1 MKKLY
6 LVLALLFI
14 QANAFTKETPKDH
27 KLVMAYLYSDDLL
40 NILQSIPSPIEI
52 SALIKETGA
61 TYDRTHLSDPKFS
74 KNYTMSH
81 KKALNLGV
89 YGTDL
94 GYVNLYESNQ
104 DVINYL
110 DAVKELA
117 GGLNVGQ
124 YFDYELLKKMVAS
137 RNNLGELLRITQ
149 KNFEKMNTELQGRK
163 QEDVSV
169 LILAGGWLEA
179 MHITTMIYEKTKN
192 QKLREKIGEQK
203 ITLQQLLLAL
213 AELKDKPNMGALYQD
228 FDQLRL
234 VYEKVNLITTD
245 GKPVI
250 SEDSNGE
257 IVINRDNMSKVELT
271 DSTLTSIG
279 SLVKGIRAKVI
290 K

>member
-6 LVLALLFI
+6 LVLALLLI
-14 QANAFTKETPKDH
+14 QANAFTKETPKSH
-27 KLVMAYLYSDDLL
+27 KMVMAYLYSDDLI

-61 TYDRTHLSDPKFS
+61 TYDRAHLSDPKFS

-94 GYVNLYESNQ
+94 GYVNLYENNQ

-124 YFDYELLKKMVAS
+124 YFDYDLLKKMVAS

-179 MHITTMIYEKTKN
+179 MHITTTIYEKTKN
-192 QKLREKIGEQK
+192 PKLREKIGEQK

-234 VYEKVNLITTD
+234 VYGKVNLITTD

-271 DSTLTSIG
+271 DATLASIG
-279 SLVKGIRAKVI
+279 SLVKGIRSKVI

>member
-6 LVLALLFI
+6 LVLALLLI
-14 QANAFTKETPKDH
+14 QANAFTKETPKHH
-27 KLVMAYLYSDDLL
+27 KMVMAYLYSDDLI

-61 TYDRTHLSDPKFS
+61 TYDRAHLSDPKFS

-117 GGLNVGQ
+117 GGLSVGQ
-124 YFDYELLKKMVAS
+124 YFDYDLLKKMVAS

-271 DSTLTSIG
+271 DATLASIG